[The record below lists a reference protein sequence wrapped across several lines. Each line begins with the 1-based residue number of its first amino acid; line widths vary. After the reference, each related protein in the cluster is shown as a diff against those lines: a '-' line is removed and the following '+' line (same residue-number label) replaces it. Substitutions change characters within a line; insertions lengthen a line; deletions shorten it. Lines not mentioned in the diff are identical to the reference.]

1 MAFTRAKL
9 PSVLA
14 VAYVVGIILLR
25 TGSWSAYAAPLVIHS
40 ESYIVRYQNATCDST
55 GRLVFLGTDSP
66 IVLSSAPALQVQ
78 TSTVSSVRYQ
88 DIWNQNLIT
97 DNRPRYQVLQNGEGE
112 EPSQNCMFVD
122 ADASAGSILTVDVCS
137 SSSTTFQQF
146 EYSLVTSA
154 SGCESGNENGYA
166 VQIKPAAVVD
176 IGGDLCFSA
185 SSSAGVTVS
194 LQTCN
199 SADESQLF
207 FINVPSITTQP

>member
-1 MAFTRAKL
+1 MAFTGSKP
-9 PSVLA
+9 PSVLG
-14 VAYVVGIILLR
+14 VAYLVGIILLH
-25 TGSWSAYAAPLVIHS
+25 TGSWRADAAPLVINS
-40 ESYIVRYQNATCDST
+40 ESYIVRYQSATCDST
-55 GRLVFLGTDSP
+55 GRLVFSGADSP
-66 IVLSSAPALQVQ
+66 IVLSSTPNLQVQ
-78 TSTVSSVRYQ
+78 TSTVNSMRYQ

-97 DNRPRYQVLQNGEGE
+97 DNPPRYQILQVGEGE

-122 ADASAGSILTVDVCS
+122 ADAGAGSILTVDVCS

-146 EYSLVTSA
+146 EYSLATSA
-154 SGCESGNENGYA
+154 TGCESGNENGFA

-185 SSSAGVTVS
+185 SSSAGVTVT